1 MSIRGLYLVTL
12 LVISWQNLP
21 AEEARRIEAGDYIRI
36 RAPSISAAPIVGTVL
51 SLNADSLALN
61 QTKSPF
67 YSVRFAIPVHEIK
80 KLERKMASTGQ
91 WDRLFELPTGDSI
104 IRLPEHFVE
113 PARRVQQRLSWF
125 NAGVGGSS
133 IEDALSFGLSFSVH
147 QSGKHLISVRSIR
160 SKQYLSRGRGDLPE
174 QEAWE
179 IGVLYGRT
187 LQGVIGSA
195 SLSTGFGIVNWVRHG
210 AFLRH
215 AEYQYF
221 VFWYASTR
229 KYDIYEKRTFS
240 TPGIPIDVQLLAVP
254 HPFFGIGFHGFANLN
269 PEQSYWGALLCLSL
283 GIAR

>member
-1 MSIRGLYLVTL
+1 MHIRCLYLVTL
-12 LVISWQNLP
+12 LVVSWQDLT
-21 AEEARRIEAGDYIRI
+21 AEEARQLESGDYIRI
-36 RAPSISAAPIVGTVL
+36 RAPSIHATQIVGTVL
-51 SLNADSLALN
+51 ALNADSLVLN
-61 QTKSPF
+61 QIKSPF
-67 YSVRFAIPVHEIK
+67 HSVRLTIPVHDIK
-80 KLERKMASTGQ
+80 KLERKTASTGQ
-91 WDRLFELPTGDSI
+91 WERLLALPTGESSI
-104 IRLPEHFVE
+104 HLPEEFEDLARQVE
-113 PARRVQQRLSWF
+113 QRWAWY
-125 NAGVGGSS
+125 NVGVGGSS
-133 IEDALSFGLSFSVH
+133 IEDAFSFGLSFSVH
-147 QSGKHLISVRSIR
+147 RGGKHLISVRSIR